1 MKNQENHIRPLPPTV
16 ARLSNGMRVVAYR
29 SVGNAA
35 SYIGVVVNAGSRD
48 EATPV
53 EGLAHFVEHTIFK
66 GTHRRRSFHISNRM
80 ESIGGELNAYTSKE
94 ETVIYTNAPIGYAE
108 RALDLL
114 ADLIANSQFPPKE
127 LDMERTVVIE
137 EIKSYLDS
145 PAETVYDRFEELIYE
160 GSGLSHNILGTPESV
175 SRLSSADCRAFLD
188 RYYRPEN
195 MVLYISDPMPVEKSL
210 RMAEKYFGSG
220 NFGEPADFSLRKIEE
235 IGEPRQT
242 PSLRAP
248 FRLVEGR
255 DGYQSHTI
263 TGCRLFPRTD
273 PRRFALYLLNNYLG
287 GPAMNSRLNQELR
300 DRRGLVYSVDSNFS
314 LLSDTG
320 LLTIYMGSGHET
332 VDKCLKLIDREINR
346 LAETELSQRTLDKIR
361 EQFCGQLMVSADN
374 REHRAMSMA
383 KKLLYYGEVTDL
395 DSQIKKLREVTP
407 TEIREVAA
415 LLTERSTLTLS

>member
-1 MKNQENHIRPLPPTV
+1 MKNSDNTPKPTV
-16 ARLSNGMRVVAYR
+16 ALLDNGMRVVACR

-48 EATPV
+48 EARPV

-66 GTHRRRSFHISNRM
+66 GTLKRRSFHISNRM

-94 ETVIYTNAPIGYAE
+94 ETVIYTNAPVGYAE

-114 ADLIANSQFPPKE
+114 ADLVINSQFPAKE

-145 PAETVYDRFEELIYE
+145 PADTVYDRYEELIYE

-175 SRLSSADCRAFLD
+175 SRLGSDDCRAFLE
-188 RYYRPEN
+188 RFYQPEN

-210 RMAEKYFGSG
+210 RLAEKYFGRAHFPG
-220 NFGEPADFSLRKIEE
+220 RGEEMSRRVLE
-235 IGEPRQT
+235 IGQPRTT
-242 PSLRAP
+242 PAIRPP
-248 FRLVEGR
+248 FRLTEGR

-287 GPAMNSRLNQELR
+287 GPSMNSRLNQELR

-332 VDKCLKLIDREINR
+332 VGKCLKLVDREITR

-361 EQFCGQLMVSADN
+361 EQFIGQMMVSADN
-374 REHRAMSMA
+374 RENRAMSMA
-383 KKLLYYGEVTDL
+383 KKLMYYGEVTDL
-395 DSQIKKLREVTP
+395 DTQIARLREVTP
-407 TEIREVAA
+407 AALREVAE
-415 LLTERSTLTLS
+415 LLTVRSTLTLS